1 MTGTRGDR
9 VRLVATADEDTRLR
23 PGEKGTVRFVDDRG
37 TVLVR
42 WDKGSQLGLIPGMDE
57 WQVLP

>member
-9 VRLVATADEDTRLR
+9 VRLVATAEQNTRLR
-23 PGEKGTVRFVDDRG
+23 PGEEGTVRFVDDRG
-37 TVLVR
+37 TVHLR
-42 WDKGSQLGLIPGMDE
+42 WDNGSQLGLIPGVDE